1 MLETI
6 LTIHGYWRWV
16 VLAVALVALVKFVIG
31 WLGKGKVT
39 DLDKT
44 LGRVFAVVMT
54 IQLVLGVLILLSFVM
69 AAAFNPKTQM
79 EHLLYGLLATG
90 LSHALPLRKENRP
103 DSARF
108 MMSAVYVLLALAL
121 IVFSVIRLR
130 GGWVF

>member
-1 MLETI
+1 MFATI
-6 LTIHGYWRWV
+6 LSIHGYWRWV
-16 VLAVALVALVKFVIG
+16 VLVVALLALVKFVIG

-44 LGRVFAVVMT
+44 LGRVFAWVMT
-54 IQLVLGVLILLSFVM
+54 IQLVLGVLNLLSFVM
-69 AAAFNPKTQM
+69 AGAFNPRTQM
-79 EHLLYGLLATG
+79 EHMVYGLLATG
-90 LSHALPLRKENRP
+90 LAHALPLRKENRA